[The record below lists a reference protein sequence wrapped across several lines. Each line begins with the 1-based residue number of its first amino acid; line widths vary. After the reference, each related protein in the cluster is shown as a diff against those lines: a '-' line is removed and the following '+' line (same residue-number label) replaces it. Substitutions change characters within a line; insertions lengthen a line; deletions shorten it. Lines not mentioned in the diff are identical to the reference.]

1 MIKYRTYFD
10 KNNTIIRNQYTNT
23 GRNQVSEL
31 FYGGSLSTGTTK
43 YSRFLFHFDLTEV
56 IAKYNDKTFADTS
69 KLTHKVKLFNT
80 SQFSVKTDAEE
91 RGMARATSFDLILFL
106 IPESYDEGVGY
117 DFVPIVANE
126 ATLNDTFKISP
137 SNWYQRTANFWA
149 EAGVYSGS
157 PQTYS
162 GGNIYIT
169 KQHFDKG
176 NENFE
181 VDISST
187 INDLVVS
194 GACVANYGFGVAFDP
209 GFEDSVTEF
218 LNFVAFHTRHT
229 QTFFE
234 PHLETTYSATIKDDR
249 NKFYLDKPNRLY
261 LYSNLDGSPSNIYTD
276 TPSTDA
282 CGNVISTTITKP
294 ACNVYDN
301 DGTLFSAF
309 TSSDV
314 VQETKGVY
322 YVDISIPSTTYSKH
336 TMFNDVWSGITYG
349 SITRPSSSLEF
360 ITRSSDE
367 YYSVGSAESFPK
379 DFGFSVSGIRRDEKI
394 QPGDK
399 RKVLVSARVPYTVN
413 DQSELIDGLQYR
425 LYIKQGQE
433 DIEVIAYTDVD
444 RTYLYNS
451 FTIDTSWLIPN
462 EYYIDF
468 KLTSNEKVTTYKE
481 QMKFQVI
488 SEMTNE
494 NL

>member
-31 FYGGSLSTGTTK
+31 FYGGALTTGDTK
-43 YSRFLFHFDLTEV
+43 YSRYLFHFDLSEL
-56 IAKYNDKTFADTS
+56 IDKYNDKTFADTS

-106 IPESYDEGVGY
+106 IPEYFDEGVGY
-117 DFVPIVANE
+117 DFESFTYDE

-137 SNWYQRTANFWA
+137 SNWYQRTANFWT
-149 EAGVYSGS
+149 EAGVYSGT
-157 PQTYS
+157 PQTYT
-162 GGNIYIT
+162 GGNLYIT

-181 VDISST
+181 VDITST

-234 PHLETTYSATIKDDR
+234 PHLETTYDVTTLDDR

-261 LYSNLDGSPSNIYTD
+261 LYSNTNGNPTNIYTND
-276 TPSTDA
+276 SSTDA
-282 CGNVISTTITKP
+282 CGNTLSTTITKP
-294 ACNVYDN
+294 ACNVYDP
-301 DGTLFSAF
+301 DGDLFSAF

-322 YVDISIPSTTYSKH
+322 YVELTVPSSYGEH
-336 TMFNDVWSGITYG
+336 VMFNDVWSGITYG
-349 SITRPSSSLEF
+349 SITRPNASLIVTGKHLLF
-360 ITRSSDE
+360 
-367 YYSVGSAESFPK
+367 
-379 DFGFSVSGIRRDEKI
+379 
-394 QPGDK
+394 
-399 RKVLVSARVPYTVN
+399 LV
-413 DQSELIDGLQYR
+413 QHQ
-425 LYIKQGQE
+425 K
-433 DIEVIAYTDVD
+433 
-444 RTYLYNS
+444 
-451 FTIDTSWLIPN
+451 
-462 EYYIDF
+462 
-468 KLTSNEKVTTYKE
+468 
-481 QMKFQVI
+481 M
-488 SEMTNE
+488 
-494 NL
+494 

>member
-10 KNNTIIRNQYTNT
+10 KNNTIIRNLYTNT

-31 FYGGSLSTGTTK
+31 FYGGALTTGSTK
-43 YSRFLFHFDLTEV
+43 YSRYLFHFDLSEV
-56 IAKYNDKTFADTS
+56 ISKYNDKTFADTS

-80 SQFSVKTDAEE
+80 SQFSVKTDPEE

-106 IPESYDEGVGY
+106 IPEYFDEGVGY
-117 DFVPIVANE
+117 DFESIVADE
-126 ATLNDTFKISP
+126 ATLNDSFKISP
-137 SNWYQRTANFWA
+137 SNWYQRTANFWT
-149 EAGVYSGS
+149 EAGVYSGT
-157 PQTYS
+157 PQTYT

-169 KQHFDKG
+169 KQHFDQG

-181 VDISST
+181 VDITNT

-194 GACVANYGFGVAFDP
+194 GACVSNYGFGVAFDP
-209 GFEDSVTEF
+209 GFEDSVTEY

-234 PHLETTYSATIKDDR
+234 PHLESSYDATTQDDR

-261 LYSNLDGSPSNIYTD
+261 LYSNLDGTPTNIYTD

-282 CGNVISTTITKP
+282 CGNALSTTITKP
-294 ACNVYDN
+294 SCNVYDN

-314 VQETKGVY
+314 IHETKGIY
-322 YVDISIPSTTYSKH
+322 YVELTVPGSSYSQH
-336 TMFNDVWSGITYG
+336 VMFNDQWSGVTYG
-349 SITRPSSSLEF
+349 SITRPTVSLEF
-360 ITRSSDE
+360 VTRDSND

-379 DFGFSVSGIRRDEKI
+379 DFGFSVSGIRRDEKL

-433 DIEVIAYTDVD
+433 DIDVIEYTDVD

-451 FTIDTSWLIPN
+451 FVIDTSWLIPN
-462 EYYIDF
+462 EYYVDF